1 MEEDK
6 TTEETININLG
17 PDIINESKLNNEI
30 SSIDNDFRFLKT
42 KLLVDSAIK
51 KHVSTAPI
59 YSPKNFNEQIV
70 FYDDDTNFRLYLW
83 INGTWRYITL
93 T

>member
-1 MEEDK
+1 MEEIK
-6 TTEETININLG
+6 QEKAIEINMNEAETIVGDVLG
-17 PDIINESKLNNEI
+17 ARIFDDDLS
-30 SSIDNDFRFLKT
+30 FLKT
-42 KLLVDSAIK
+42 QSIINTAIK
-51 KHVSTAPI
+51 KHTATVPT